1 MHTPLSLRRNF
12 LWTFSGNV
20 VKAVSIWGIIAM
32 LVKMGDAA
40 VVGKFELGRT
50 IAVPLM
56 AITMLQLRAVQV
68 TDARGEYSFAD
79 YLGTRLFMAILGIV
93 VFVIISWGWYSGETA
108 WVILLWG
115 LAVSIESVSEIVCG
129 LFQRHE
135 CMNLSGTSMV
145 IKGLGSIVTAGAL
158 ILFTGKLTGAIVGII
173 FVYLLVLFLYDFP
186 KAYHLLAYKFAAED
200 IPRRVMPRFKVKI
213 TLALLWLALPLGIV
227 LFLGALQGS
236 IPKLILESY
245 HGEVALGY
253 FGPIVYPA
261 MLGMLIVSAMGQS
274 AAPRLANYYI
284 NNLTAYCHLMRKLF
298 LLALGMGLLFVG
310 CVVVFGKFVL
320 RVLYTADYANYH
332 TEFIIL
338 GVGAAMAFISFFFGY
353 GLTSARVFRR
363 QLLIAIVTCSVAII
377 MAYLLIPSYSLRGVA
392 ITFTATSFAKLT
404 TCFIVLLWII
414 RERQKKL
421 KMSDVK
427 DR

>member
-1 MHTPLSLRRNF
+1 MYTPLSLRKNF
-12 LWTFSGNV
+12 LWTFTGNT
-20 VKAVSIWGIIAM
+20 VKAASTWGIIAM
-32 LVKMGDAA
+32 LVKMGGT
-40 VVGKFELGRT
+40 VMVGKFELGRA

-56 AITMLQLRAVQV
+56 AITMLQLRAIQV

-79 YLGTRLFMAILGIV
+79 YLGTRLFMTILGV
-93 VFVIISWGWYSGETA
+93 VAFVIIAWRWYSGETA

-115 LAVSIESVSEIVCG
+115 LAVSIESVSDIVRG
-129 LFQRHE
+129 LFQRYE
-135 CMNLSGTSMV
+135 RMNLSGTSMV
-145 IKGLGSIVTAGAL
+145 IKGLASIVTAGAL
-158 ILFTGKLTGAIVGII
+158 IWLTGRLTEAIAGIVVI
-173 FVYLLVLFLYDFP
+173 YLLVLFLYDFP
-186 KAYHLLAYKFAAED
+186 KAYHLLAYKSAAEN
-200 IPRRVMPRFKVKI
+200 IPRQIMPRFNVKI

-227 LFLGALQGS
+227 YFSGSLQSS

-253 FGPIVYPA
+253 FGPIVYPV
-261 MLGMLIVSAMGQS
+261 MLGALIVSAMGQS

-310 CVVVFGKFVL
+310 SVAVFGKFVL

-363 QLLIAIVTCSVAII
+363 QLLIAIVTCLVAII
-377 MAYLLIPSYSLRGVA
+377 MAYLLIPLYGLRGTA
-392 ITFTATSFAKLT
+392 ITFTATSFTKLT
-404 TCFIVLLWII
+404 CCFITLLWII
-414 RERQKKL
+414 RKRRREINIRAIEQ
-421 KMSDVK
+421 
-427 DR
+427 

>member
-1 MHTPLSLRRNF
+1 
-12 LWTFSGNV
+12 
-20 VKAVSIWGIIAM
+20 M
-32 LVKMGDAA
+32 LVKMGGT
-40 VVGKFELGRT
+40 VMVGKFELSRA

-79 YLGTRLFMAILGIV
+79 YLGTRLFMTILGV
-93 VFVIISWGWYSGETA
+93 VAFVIIAWRWYSGETA

-115 LAVSIESVSEIVCG
+115 LAVSIESVSDIVRG
-129 LFQRHE
+129 LFQKYE

-145 IKGLGSIVTAGAL
+145 IKGLASIVTAGAL
-158 ILFTGKLTGAIVGII
+158 IWLTGRLTGAIVGVVFI
-173 FVYLLVLFLYDFP
+173 YLLVLFLYDFP
-186 KAYHLLAYKFAAED
+186 KAYHLLAYKSAAEN
-200 IPRRVMPRFKVKI
+200 IPRQIMPRFNVKI

-227 LFLGALQGS
+227 YFTGSLQSS

-253 FGPIVYPA
+253 FGPIVYPV
-261 MLGMLIVSAMGQS
+261 MLGALIVSAMGQS

-310 CVVVFGKFVL
+310 SVAVFGKFVL

-338 GVGAAMAFISFFFGY
+338 GVSAAMSFISFFFGY
-353 GLTSARVFRR
+353 GLTSARVFKK
-363 QLLIAIVTCSVAII
+363 QLLIATVTCLVAII
-377 MAYLLIPSYSLRGVA
+377 MAYLLIPSYGLRGTA
-392 ITFTATSFAKLT
+392 ITFTATSFTKLT
-404 TCFIVLLWII
+404 CSFIILLWII
-414 RERQKKL
+414 RKRRREINIRAIEQ
-421 KMSDVK
+421 
-427 DR
+427 